1 MPNLFDSLIHELKS
15 RMSNLTDP
23 LGTEALFRKLKND
36 LPNPTLPAVNKI
48 RELADT
54 IDAFHSQVNYTT
66 NTSNL
71 LNGVPPTNAKLEDLN
86 TATNLVQ
93 FYFQVTQPLD
103 QVLSNLKGFDLSTF
117 TKSTGG
123 GNVNP
128 DDVSTDIQK
137 ILRNRKE
144 LQQSLNNALR
154 EFSSELDELHLENL
168 VQISNTIVGELKNPA
183 PTTFNALSFVID
195 GFIDHL
201 KSAKEFFKAFSRKSE
216 DLTGNEPSEIKQLA
230 RNWGDAVTQIETL
243 EQNDLIRGE
252 LNNAGKSRAAIAQS
266 IKIHDLLEANYD
278 YVTAL
283 VRSGDLESAGIL

>member
-1 MPNLFDSLIHELKS
+1 MTNLFDSLINELKS
-15 RMSNLTDP
+15 RMSTDP
-23 LGTEALFRKLKND
+23 LGTDALFRKLKND
-36 LPNPTLPAVNKI
+36 LPNLASPTVNKI
-48 RELADT
+48 RELTDT

-71 LNGVPPTNAKLEDLN
+71 LNGVHATNAKLEDLN

-93 FYFQVTQPLD
+93 FYFQVTQPLE
-103 QVLSNLKGFDLSTF
+103 QVLFNLKGFDLSNF
-117 TKSTGG
+117 TKSTSG
-123 GNVNP
+123 GNFNP
-128 DDVSTDIQK
+128 DDVNTDIQQ
-137 ILRNRKE
+137 ILKNRKE
-144 LQQSLNNALR
+144 LQKSLNNALR
-154 EFSSELDELHLENL
+154 EFGSELDELHLENL
-168 VQISNTIVGELKNPA
+168 VQISNTIVGELKNLA
-183 PTTFNALSFVID
+183 PTTFNALSLVID

-201 KSAKEFFKAFSRKSE
+201 KNVKKFFKAFSQKSE
-216 DLTGNEPSEIKQLA
+216 DLTGNEPNEIKQLA

-243 EQNDLIRGE
+243 EQNDLIRAE